1 MSLFVGVFMGY
12 SQGCSPIMGYHY
24 GAKNHS
30 EMKNILKRSM
40 ILLAG
45 SAVVL
50 TTLAILLARPLSA
63 VFV

>member
-1 MSLFVGVFMGY
+1 
-12 SQGCSPIMGYHY
+12 
-24 GAKNHS
+24 
-30 EMKNILKRSM
+30 MKNILKRSM

-50 TTLAILLARPLSA
+50 TTLAILLACPLSA